1 VASEIVN
8 HRRGGAVYELT
19 ALLQLTVSA
28 SYVKLLTEFNRVIV
42 DLVCLLIIVAKL
54 MLTSDEPST

>member
-1 VASEIVN
+1 MASEIVN